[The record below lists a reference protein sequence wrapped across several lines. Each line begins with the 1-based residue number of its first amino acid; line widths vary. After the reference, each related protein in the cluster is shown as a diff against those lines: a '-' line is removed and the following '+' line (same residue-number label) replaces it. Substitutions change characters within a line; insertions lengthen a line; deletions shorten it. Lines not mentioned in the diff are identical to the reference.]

1 MTQRV
6 KGGSCCRN
14 SDRDKGVQCGV
25 TPEGLGVA
33 ELGFG
38 GPGHAV
44 STVRKRDWPDLSAG
58 SRPGAWV
65 RGMGEGRGR
74 WLELEVQ

>member
-1 MTQRV
+1 M
-6 KGGSCCRN
+6 
-14 SDRDKGVQCGV
+14 
-25 TPEGLGVA
+25 A

-65 RGMGEGRGR
+65 RGMGEARGR